1 MISLTSPHRAM
12 RQNQDAQAINYHD
25 GQEIELL
32 SINAQVSS
40 AQIHI
45 LRPL

>member
-25 GQEIELL
+25 GQETEPL